1 MKKFYKKFDSKLELF
16 EALAP
21 LTDKLDFD
29 AMIEALPRS
38 HREKTVLITPEG
50 GRKVAW
56 KAKTL
61 FAGIFSYTGLP
72 ILYPICFQ
80 RGNTLHVYTKE
91 DIFGT
96 EAAKE
101 VLKELPEATE
111 AIEQEVVVVAAVG
124 AEETKVVEFSRTY
137 ADSLYDGDDAKGSK
151 DALEDYGKLFGI
163 DLKKNKSFSNMLKSL
178 EAHVNK

>member
-1 MKKFYKKFDSKLELF
+1 MKKFYKKFNNKLELL

-21 LTDKLDFD
+21 LTDKLDIE

-96 EAAKE
+96 EVA
-101 VLKELPEATE
+101 LKESVVTEEEAV
-111 AIEQEVVVVAAVG
+111 IETTTPK
-124 AEETKVVEFSRTY
+124 ETTVEFSRTY
-137 ADSLYDGDDAKGSK
+137 AESLYGDDAKSSK
-151 DALEDYGKLFGI
+151 DSLEDYGKLFGI

-178 EAHVNK
+178 EAHVASLPK